1 MSDAGKRLLAA
12 AREMRETVWQDY
24 RHRHPQGRSGMNP
37 VSYIFWLWAIGGVIV
52 AVYWLVS
59 VWPA

>member
-1 MSDAGKRLLAA
+1 
-12 AREMRETVWQDY
+12 
-24 RHRHPQGRSGMNP
+24 MNP